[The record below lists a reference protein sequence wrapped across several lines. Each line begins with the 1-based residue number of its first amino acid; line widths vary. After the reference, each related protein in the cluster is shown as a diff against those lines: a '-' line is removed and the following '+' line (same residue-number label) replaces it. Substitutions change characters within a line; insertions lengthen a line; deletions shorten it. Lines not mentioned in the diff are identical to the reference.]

1 MGAPTL
7 RIPTMKSLS
16 LLLLTSL
23 VSSLLCLLPLAAL
36 ASDSQTITSPQALP
50 TNDTR
55 PKVFLAGSIE
65 MGKAGDWQQ
74 QVQAA
79 LADQGVLML
88 NPRRADWNPAWR
100 AEADEPEFR
109 RQVEWEL
116 AALEQAN
123 IVLMY
128 FAPGTQSPITLL
140 EFGLYARSGKLLVA
154 APAGYWRKGNLD
166 ITGDRYGVPRFD
178 DLPTLIDA
186 VKQRIATQRAH

>member
-1 MGAPTL
+1 
-7 RIPTMKSLS
+7 MKSLS
-16 LLLLTSL
+16 LLLS
-23 VSSLLCLLPLAAL
+23 CLLAVVPFTATAAR
-36 ASDSQTITSPQALP
+36 SQTVTSPEPIPAS
-50 TNDTR
+50 DTR

-74 QVQAA
+74 QVQQA
-79 LADQGVLML
+79 LADEDVLML

-116 AALEQAN
+116 AALEQAD

-166 ITGDRYGVPRFD
+166 ITGDRYGVPRHD
-178 DLPTLIDA
+178 DLPALISA
-186 VKQRIATQRAH
+186 LKQRLAAQRAP

>member
-1 MGAPTL
+1 
-7 RIPTMKSLS
+7 MKSLS
-16 LLLLTSL
+16 LLL
-23 VSSLLCLLPLAAL
+23 SSLLCLLPMAAR
-36 ASDSQTITSPQALP
+36 AADSQTITSPHALP
-50 TNDTR
+50 ANDAR

-116 AALEQAN
+116 AALESADV
-123 IVLMY
+123 IVMY
-128 FAPGTQSPITLL
+128 FAPGTQSPISLL
-140 EFGLYARSGKLLVA
+140 EMGLHARGGKLIVL
-154 APAGYWRKGNLD
+154 APEGFWRKGNVD
-166 ITGDRYGVPRFD
+166 ITAQAYGVKQVQSLPELTAAVREALSDAASKGRF
-178 DLPTLIDA
+178 A
-186 VKQRIATQRAH
+186 R

>member
-1 MGAPTL
+1 
-7 RIPTMKSLS
+7 MKLLPS
-16 LLLLTSL
+16 LLLG
-23 VSSLLCLLPLAAL
+23 LCGLLPLSAVAA
-36 ASDSQTITSPQALP
+36 SSQTVTSPDAVP
-50 TNDTR
+50 AHDTR

-74 QVQAA
+74 QVQQA
-79 LADQGVLML
+79 LADEGVLML

-116 AALEQAN
+116 AALEQAD

-128 FAPGTQSPITLL
+128 FTPGTQSPITLL

-154 APAGYWRKGNLD
+154 APAGFWRKGNLD
-166 ITGDRYGVPRFD
+166 ITGDRYGVPRYD
-178 DLPTLIDA
+178 DLQALIAA
-186 VKQRIATQRAH
+186 VKQRVAEQRAR

>member
-1 MGAPTL
+1 MTLPTL
-7 RIPTMKSLS
+7 LLS
-16 LLLLTSL
+16 G
-23 VSSLLCLLPLAAL
+23 LLCLLPFAAD
-36 ASDSQTITSPQALP
+36 AAASQTITSPDALP
-50 TNDTR
+50 ANDTR

-74 QVQAA
+74 QVQQA
-79 LADQGVLML
+79 LAAEGVLML

-116 AALEQAN
+116 AALEQADL
-123 IVLMY
+123 VLMY

-166 ITGDRYGVPRFD
+166 ITGDRYQVPRYN
-178 DLPTLIDA
+178 DLQALIAA
-186 VKQRIATQRAH
+186 VKQRLAAQRAH

>member
-1 MGAPTL
+1 
-7 RIPTMKSLS
+7 MKLLPS
-16 LLLLTSL
+16 LLLGLSY
-23 VSSLLCLLPLAAL
+23 LLPLSAL
-36 ASDSQTITSPQALP
+36 AASSQTITSPDALP
-50 TNDTR
+50 ANDTR

-74 QVQAA
+74 QVQQA
-79 LADQGVLML
+79 LSEEGVLML

-116 AALEQAN
+116 AALEQAD

-128 FAPGTQSPITLL
+128 FTPGTQSPITLL

-154 APAGYWRKGNLD
+154 APQGFWRKGNLD
-166 ITGDRYGVPRFD
+166 ITGDRYGVPRYD
-178 DLPTLIDA
+178 DLPALINA
-186 VKQRIATQRAH
+186 VKQRIADQRALQAGK

>member
-1 MGAPTL
+1 
-7 RIPTMKSLS
+7 MKSLS
-16 LLLLTSL
+16 LLLS
-23 VSSLLCLLPLAAL
+23 CLLAVLPFTAAAARSQIVTSPAPVP
-36 ASDSQTITSPQALP
+36 ASD
-50 TNDTR
+50 TR
-55 PKVFLAGSIE
+55 LKVFLAGSIE
-65 MGKAGDWQQ
+65 MGTAGDWQQ

-79 LADQGVLML
+79 LSEEDVLML

-116 AALEQAN
+116 DALEQAD

-166 ITGDRYGVPRFD
+166 ITGDRYGVPRHD
-178 DLPTLIDA
+178 DLPALIDA
-186 VKQRIATQRAH
+186 LKQRITAQRAP

>member
-1 MGAPTL
+1 MGAPSR
-7 RIPTMKSLS
+7 RIAPMKPLS
-16 LLLLTSL
+16 LLL
-23 VSSLLCLLPLAAL
+23 SSLLCLLPMAA
-36 ASDSQTITSPQALP
+36 AAAESQTLTSPAPLP
-50 TNDTR
+50 TNDAR

-65 MGKAGDWQQ
+65 MGEAGDWQQ

-116 AALEQAN
+116 AALEQAD

-166 ITGDRYGVPRFD
+166 ITGDHYGVPRFD
-178 DLPTLIDA
+178 DLPALISA
-186 VKQRIATQRAH
+186 VKLRLAEQRTR